1 MILFVTLKTKL
12 KIIYI
17 YIYIYENGYVRN
29 SNIRRKKK
37 SQQHTSNTFLY
48 KWSPKGLSNFDT
60 IQRNLNYIYSL
71 ILILVYPILKC

>member
-1 MILFVTLKTKL
+1 MRMVMWEIAIL
-12 KIIYI
+12 
-17 YIYIYENGYVRN
+17 EE
-29 SNIRRKKK
+29 KKK